1 MEDEKQRS
9 SPEVH
14 RPIRNFFKLV
24 PVIEWFYPIDHRRL
38 WKDAYNEA
46 YPTGKALKESYKA
59 VWEVHTI
66 AAALVLSM
74 NALMFFGLLT
84 GESKDL
90 YWDATPY
97 YSIEWW
103 GMIMGGIIV
112 IINFVHL
119 NVLLVVHGV
128 YSAVDDDNFRAIVSA
143 RGPTGRFAMFP
154 EYLIVFSMY
163 GMAAWWSILL
173 WIHVNDSIGVIVII
187 AGLLMT
193 VTFLVSYAAYA
204 ARIIYH
210 SGAHK
215 PESIFK
221 GMQAEDLP
229 KSQEE
234 LGHILMERAL
244 NDTRTTME
252 PLTINSQ
259 IQKDLEK
266 DEGWSLDTGNEEKS

>member
-1 MEDEKQRS
+1 MEDGKQRS
-9 SPEVH
+9 SSEVH

-24 PVIEWFYPIDHRRL
+24 PLIEWFYPIDHRRL

-74 NALMFFGLLT
+74 NALMFFGLIT

-90 YWDATPY
+90 YWNATPY
-97 YSIEWW
+97 SSIEWW

-154 EYLIVFSMY
+154 EFLIVFSMY
-163 GMAAWWSILL
+163 GMATWWSMLL
-173 WIHVNDSIGVIVII
+173 WIHVKDAVGALVII
-187 AGLLMT
+187 AALLIM

-221 GMQAEDLP
+221 NMAVEDLP
-229 KSQEE
+229 KSHEE
-234 LGHILMERAL
+234 LGHILMQRAL
-244 NDTRTTME
+244 NDARTTME

-266 DEGWSLDTGNEEKS
+266 IEGWVPILGDDEKE